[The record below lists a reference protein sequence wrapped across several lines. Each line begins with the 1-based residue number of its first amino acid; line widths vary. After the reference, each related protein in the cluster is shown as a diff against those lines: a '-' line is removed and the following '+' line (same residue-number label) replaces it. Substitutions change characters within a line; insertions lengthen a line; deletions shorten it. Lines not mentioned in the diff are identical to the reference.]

1 MQWIDDAKLNQLRR
15 EGIRYARIQLY
26 HDDIYFIPR
35 GVVHQFKTVSAV
47 CSLAWHIRLKLYH
60 QHEEEKCSPGDT
72 ALIIKEEEDEEEE
85 RKCDLA
91 LQTVMKVEE
100 VEKREEPPL
109 QTPIQNFKEEE
120 RDDGGEAEPSA
131 TQPLPSVENK
141 RDEVIFKRTLM
152 ETKAEEDGNEDG
164 KGGADTYQTLQR
176 SPGEGGASGASKSS
190 QVRKESD
197 VEEEQQQ
204 KTCQVVK
211 EKSKDGT
218 GSTYNTPLIKKEKDK
233 GKRERDEKERTK
245 EKKDRS
251 KEKKDR
257 GKERDKERVKE
268 SSTLLQ
274 VKKKED
280 EDRTREGSKNSA
292 AQRDDKFDSK
302 TQPSIR
308 REKEHDKDR
317 GGSQGAPLSRS
328 DTEEA
333 RDAWPHKHKSSHGKK
348 EKIGHREGKDGN
360 ASRRE
365 DGKTHKQATVHVKKD
380 GKKEKD
386 VSSKEEK
393 KKPVCGS
400 SQTEPKPART
410 LFTFDLF
417 KPMEAHQTLAFSL
430 SDIRPKP
437 QHHSDS
443 RGPSSKSGPDSRT
456 MVSSK
461 GLKVKDLSLGK
472 PASTLQD
479 TGPQQHA
486 IKPPLKTHT
495 HQTQKDFVL

>member
-1 MQWIDDAKLNQLRR
+1 MN
-15 EGIRYARIQLY
+15 
-26 HDDIYFIPR
+26 
-35 GVVHQFKTVSAV
+35 
-47 CSLAWHIRLKLYH
+47 
-60 QHEEEKCSPGDT
+60 EEDKCSPRDT
-72 ALIIKEEEDEEEE
+72 ALSIKEEEDEEEE
-85 RKCDLA
+85 RNKCDLA
-91 LQTVMKVEE
+91 LQTVKVEE
-100 VEKREEPPL
+100 VESREEPPL

-120 RDDGGEAEPSA
+120 RDDGGEMEPSA

-141 RDEVIFKRTLM
+141 RDEVIFKRTPM
-152 ETKAEEDGNEDG
+152 ETKAEAEEHVKEDC
-164 KGGADTYQTLQR
+164 KGGADTYQTLHR
-176 SPGEGGASGASKSS
+176 RPVEGGASGTSKSS
-190 QVRKESD
+190 QIRRESD
-197 VEEEQQQ
+197 MEEERQQ
-204 KTCQVVK
+204 KMCPVLK

-251 KEKKDR
+251 KEKEKKDR
-257 GKERDKERVKE
+257 GKDRDKERVKE

-274 VKKKED
+274 IKKKED
-280 EDRTREGSKNSA
+280 EDGNREGSKSSPTA
-292 AQRDDKFDSK
+292 VSTQRDEKFDSK

-317 GGSQGAPLSRS
+317 GGSQVVPLSRS

-333 RDAWPHKHKSSHGKK
+333 RDSWTHKHKSSHGKK

-360 ASRRE
+360 VSRRE
-365 DGKTHKQATVHVKKD
+365 DGKTHKQTTLHVKKD

-443 RGPSSKSGPDSRT
+443 RGSSSKSGSDSRT

-472 PASTLQD
+472 SASTLQD
-479 TGPQQHA
+479 TGPQQHS
-486 IKPPLKTHT
+486 IKHPLKTHA
-495 HQTQKDFVL
+495 HQTQKDLLL